1 MAKKNETVDLNVFAG
16 FMGLANTLSRAKK
29 RSLPR
34 GWIKPVT
41 WNTQFKIVENH
52 IEDWGYE
59 VELRPGTHDRVEL
72 GESKTVYV
80 NSSCHP
86 ETRFYTLLHEVGH
99 IIIRKRWKKF
109 SAAHPRYLDHPDHG
123 MDSRRERSKAYLIGL
138 LAEEIEAWAQG
149 LKFARRLGLF
159 VDMYKFD
166 NDKNSALMTYV
177 DWVAEITTTQ
187 KKAGRIAAK
196 NRKTPSRKAKT

>member
-1 MAKKNETVDLNVFAG
+1 MAKKNETVDLNTFSE

-72 GESKTVYV
+72 G
-80 NSSCHP
+80 
-86 ETRFYTLLHEVGH
+86 
-99 IIIRKRWKKF
+99 
-109 SAAHPRYLDHPDHG
+109 
-123 MDSRRERSKAYLIGL
+123 
-138 LAEEIEAWAQG
+138 
-149 LKFARRLGLF
+149 
-159 VDMYKFD
+159 
-166 NDKNSALMTYV
+166 
-177 DWVAEITTTQ
+177 DWVADITTTQ

-196 NRKTPSRKAKT
+196 NRKTPSRKAKI